1 MTVSRPAPRRAST
14 AKSYRHILA
23 TTGPRIVL
31 ALSAGALLAG
41 CGAGQITQTANQ
53 LPAVNGAEFS
63 DSDIAL
69 RNVHIVLTAAEP
81 IVPADEETTSATT
94 TQAEPTTEATTT
106 EAEAGTD
113 ESATTTSAA
122 PAAAGQLLVF
132 TAINQATATTDRLV
146 TIETDAADQVVI
158 SPSSGDA
165 LELRP
170 QASLTTQSNS
180 GTGAALAAST
190 EGSGETSSP
199 VTVTLVG
206 TTDAVRPGLTVPVT
220 FVFERAGALELNVPV
235 DGGPLLERN
244 DDAILEDHGPLSGP
258 NAGGGH

>member
-1 MTVSRPAPRRAST
+1 M
-14 AKSYRHILA
+14 
-23 TTGPRIVL
+23 L

-94 TQAEPTTEATTT
+94 TSETTT
-106 EAEAGTD
+106 EAEPTTTEAGTD
-113 ESATTTSAA
+113 ETATTTSAA

-132 TAINQATATTDRLV
+132 TAVNQATDTTDRLV

-158 SPSSGDA
+158 SPPSGDA

-190 EGSGETSSP
+190 EGSAEASSP

-220 FVFERAGALELNVPV
+220 FVFERAGALEVNVPV

-244 DDAILEDHGPLSGP
+244 EDAILEDHGPLSGP